1 MFPAVNS
8 PSELESVLEADLQS
22 VSKWVEDNKLQLN
35 KTQLLLLGRRG
46 RAREVKSVRVSLN
59 GKQLPR
65 SRVHG

>member
-35 KTQLLLLGRRG
+35 VNITQLLLLGSRG
-46 RAREVKSVRVSLN
+46 RA
-59 GKQLPR
+59 
-65 SRVHG
+65 